1 MSTNLLSI
9 ESAFLSLPE
18 VKRSLNLQ
26 AINTLRRADSNAQKK
41 KFENSLQLA
50 KAVKESFNWFSS
62 EEGKAKF
69 NEEGISWSNEEFF
82 QKVFGWQKSFSYK
95 LLKVGKLDDAIVENF
110 NQKCIEVEARGEEA
124 VRSIEN
130 LLKFAKQVEQG
141 NEGGQEEGEG
151 EGAEVETRSATIF
164 TLAFK
169 HPDKN
174 ISVRINEAGEIKTT
188 NTTAEIFEA
197 IKFLTDSL
205 RSATTDEVGSCYE
218 CGGGFA
224 S

>member
-95 LLKVGKLDDAIVENF
+95 LLKVGKLEDTIVEKF
-110 NQKCIEVEARGEEA
+110 NQKCAEVEARGEEA

-130 LLKFAKQVEQG
+130 LLKFAKVVESGEQ
-141 NEGGQEEGEG
+141 EGGEGEGEG

-174 ISVRINEAGEIKTT
+174 ISVRINESGEVKTT
-188 NTTAEIFEA
+188 NSREEIMSA
-197 IKFLTDSL
+197 IAFLVDSL
-205 RSATTDEVGSCYE
+205 PQ
-218 CGGGFA
+218 
-224 S
+224 

>member
-9 ESAFLSLPE
+9 ESAFLNQPE
-18 VKRSLNLQ
+18 VKRALNLQ

-62 EEGKAKF
+62 EEGKAKC

-82 QKVFGWQKSFSYK
+82 LKVFGWQKSFSYK
-95 LLKVGKLDDAIVENF
+95 LLKVGKLEDTIIEKF
-110 NQKCIEVEARGEEA
+110 NQKCAEVEARGDEA

-130 LLKFAKQVEQG
+130 LLKFAKVVESG
-141 NEGGQEEGEG
+141 SEEGGNEEGES

-174 ISVRINEAGEIKTT
+174 ISVRINESGELKTT
-188 NTTAEIFEA
+188 NTPDEIRLA
-197 IKFLTDSL
+197 VAWFLNQL
-205 RSATTDEVGSCYE
+205 PQG
-218 CGGGFA
+218 
-224 S
+224 

>member
-1 MSTNLLSI
+1 MNIMSTNLLSI

-50 KAVKESFNWFSS
+50 KAVKQSFNWFSS
-62 EEGKAKF
+62 EEGKAKC

-95 LLKVGKLDDAIVENF
+95 LLKVGKLEDTIVEKF

-130 LLKFAKQVEQG
+130 LLKFAKQVESG
-141 NEGGQEEGEG
+141 SEEGGQGEEGEG
-151 EGAEVETRSATIF
+151 ESAEVETRSATIF

-188 NTTAEIFEA
+188 NSREEIMSA
-197 IKFLTDSL
+197 IAFLIDSL
-205 RSATTDEVGSCYE
+205 PQ
-218 CGGGFA
+218 
-224 S
+224 

>member
-1 MSTNLLSI
+1 MSTQLLSI

-18 VKRSLNLQ
+18 VKRSLNIQ

-50 KAVKESFNWFSS
+50 KAVKESFSWFSS
-62 EEGKAKF
+62 EEGKAKC

-95 LLKVGKLDDAIVENF
+95 LLKVGKLDDTIVEKF
-110 NQKCIEVEARGEEA
+110 NEKCAEVEARGEEA

-130 LLKFAKQVEQG
+130 LLKFAKVVENGEQ
-141 NEGGQEEGEG
+141 EGGEGEGEG

-164 TLAFK
+164 TMALK

-174 ISVRINEAGEIKTT
+174 ISVRINDAGEVKTT
-188 NTTAEIFEA
+188 NSREEIMSA
-197 IKFLTDSL
+197 IAFLIDSL
-205 RSATTDEVGSCYE
+205 PQ
-218 CGGGFA
+218 
-224 S
+224 

>member
-1 MSTNLLSI
+1 MSNLLSI
-9 ESAFLSLPE
+9 ERSFLALAE
-18 VKRSLNLQ
+18 VKQALNLQ

-50 KAVKESFNWFSS
+50 KAVKQSFNWFSS
-62 EEGKAKF
+62 EEGKAKC

-82 QKVFGWQKSFSYK
+82 LKVFGWQKSFSYK

-110 NQKCIEVEARGEEA
+110 NQRCIEVEARGEEA

-130 LLKFAKQVEQG
+130 LLKFAKQVESGG
-141 NEGGQEEGEG
+141 NEGGEGEEGGEG
-151 EGAEVETRSATIF
+151 GEGGAEVETRSATIF
-164 TLAFK
+164 TMTFK

-188 NTTAEIFEA
+188 NSRDEIQSAINFLIDAMNTAQ
-197 IKFLTDSL
+197 
-205 RSATTDEVGSCYE
+205 
-218 CGGGFA
+218 
-224 S
+224 

>member
-1 MSTNLLSI
+1 MSNLLSI

-62 EEGKAKF
+62 EEGKAKC

-95 LLKVGKLDDAIVENF
+95 LLKVGKLEDTIIEKF
-110 NQKCIEVEARGEEA
+110 NDKCAEVESRGEEA

-130 LLKFAKQVEQG
+130 LLKFAKVVESGEQ
-141 NEGGQEEGEG
+141 EGGNEEGEG
-151 EGAEVETRSATIF
+151 ESAEVETRAATIF
-164 TLAFK
+164 TMTYKRAEG
-169 HPDKN
+169 N
-174 ISVRINEAGEIKTT
+174 IAVRINDAGEVKTT
-188 NTTAEIFEA
+188 NTRAEIEA
-197 IKFLTDSL
+197 VVAFLLSQL
-205 RSATTDEVGSCYE
+205 P
-218 CGGGFA
+218 
-224 S
+224 

>member
-1 MSTNLLSI
+1 MSTQLLSI
-9 ESAFLSLPE
+9 ERSFLALAE
-18 VKRSLNLQ
+18 VKQALNLQ

-50 KAVKESFNWFSS
+50 KAVKQSFNWFSS
-62 EEGKAKF
+62 EEGKAKC

-82 QKVFGWQKSFSYK
+82 LKVFGWQKSFSYK
-95 LLKVGKLDDAIVENF
+95 LLKVGKLEDTIVEKF

-130 LLKFAKQVEQG
+130 LLKFAKAVEQG
-141 NEGGQEEGEG
+141 NEGGNEGEEGGEG
-151 EGAEVETRSATIF
+151 EAEVETRSATIF

-188 NTTAEIFEA
+188 NSRDEIMSA
-197 IKFLTDSL
+197 IAFLIDSL
-205 RSATTDEVGSCYE
+205 PQ
-218 CGGGFA
+218 
-224 S
+224 

>member
-1 MSTNLLSI
+1 MSTQLLSI
-9 ESAFLSLPE
+9 ESAFLSRPE
-18 VKRSLNLQ
+18 VKQSLNLQ
-26 AINTLRRADSNAQKK
+26 AINTLRRADTNAQKK

-50 KAVKESFNWFSS
+50 KAVKQSFNWFSS
-62 EEGKAKF
+62 EEGKAKC
-69 NEEGISWSNEEFF
+69 NEEGITWSNEEFF

-95 LLKVGKLDDAIVENF
+95 LLKVGKLEDTIIEKF
-110 NQKCIEVEARGEEA
+110 NQKCAEVEARGEEA

-130 LLKFAKQVEQG
+130 LLKFAKVVESG
-141 NEGGQEEGEG
+141 GEEGGEGEG

-174 ISVRINEAGEIKTT
+174 ISIRINDAGEIKTT

-197 IKFLTDSL
+197 IKFLTDAL

>member
-1 MSTNLLSI
+1 MSNLLSI

-62 EEGKAKF
+62 EEGKAKC

-82 QKVFGWQKSFSYK
+82 KKVFGWQKSFSYK
-95 LLKVGKLDDAIVENF
+95 LLKVGKLEDTIVEKF
-110 NQKCIEVEARGEEA
+110 NQKCTEVEARGEEA

-130 LLKFAKQVEQG
+130 LLKFAKVVESGEQ
-141 NEGGQEEGEG
+141 EGGQGEGEG

-169 HPDKN
+169 HPEGN
-174 ISVRINEAGEIKTT
+174 ISVRIDDAGQVKTT
-188 NTTAEIFEA
+188 NSREEIQEA
-197 IKFLTDSL
+197 VSFLLQSL
-205 RSATTDEVGSCYE
+205 GIEAVTIG
-218 CGGGFA
+218 
-224 S
+224 

>member
-18 VKRSLNLQ
+18 IKRSLNLQ

-95 LLKVGKLDDAIVENF
+95 LLKVGKLEDTIVEKF
-110 NQKCIEVEARGEEA
+110 NQKCAEVEARGEEA

-130 LLKFAKQVEQG
+130 LLKFAKVVENGEQ
-141 NEGGQEEGEG
+141 EGGEGEGEG

-164 TLAFK
+164 TMAFK

-174 ISVRINEAGEIKTT
+174 ISVRINESGEVKTT
-188 NTTAEIFEA
+188 NSREEIMSA
-197 IKFLTDSL
+197 IAFLIDSL
-205 RSATTDEVGSCYE
+205 PQ
-218 CGGGFA
+218 
-224 S
+224 

>member
-1 MSTNLLSI
+1 MSNLLSI
-9 ESAFLSLPE
+9 ERSFLALAE
-18 VKRSLNLQ
+18 VKQALNLQ

-50 KAVKESFNWFSS
+50 KAVKQSFNWFSS
-62 EEGKAKF
+62 EEGKAKC

-95 LLKVGKLDDAIVENF
+95 LLKVGKLEDTIVEKF

-130 LLKFAKQVEQG
+130 LLKFAKAVEQG
-141 NEGGQEEGEG
+141 NEGGNEGEEGGEG
-151 EGAEVETRSATIF
+151 EAEVETRSATIF

-188 NTTAEIFEA
+188 NSRDEIMSA
-197 IKFLTDSL
+197 IAFLIDSL
-205 RSATTDEVGSCYE
+205 PQ
-218 CGGGFA
+218 
-224 S
+224 

>member
-1 MSTNLLSI
+1 MSNLLSI
-9 ESAFLSLPE
+9 ERSFLALAE
-18 VKRSLNLQ
+18 VKQALNLQ

-50 KAVKESFNWFSS
+50 KAVKQSFNWFSS
-62 EEGKAKF
+62 EEGKAKC

-95 LLKVGKLDDAIVENF
+95 LLKVGKLDEVVIEKF
-110 NQKCIEVEARGEEA
+110 NEKCIEVEGRGEEA

-130 LLKFAKQVEQG
+130 LLKFAKQVESG
-141 NEGGQEEGEG
+141 SNEGGEGEEGG

-174 ISVRINEAGEIKTT
+174 IAIRINEAGEIKTT
-188 NTTAEIFEA
+188 NSRDEIMSA
-197 IKFLTDSL
+197 IAFLIDSL
-205 RSATTDEVGSCYE
+205 PQ
-218 CGGGFA
+218 
-224 S
+224 

>member
-1 MSTNLLSI
+1 MSNLLSI
-9 ESAFLSLPE
+9 ERSFLALAE
-18 VKRSLNLQ
+18 VKQALNLQ

-50 KAVKESFNWFSS
+50 KAVKQSFSWFSS
-62 EEGKAKF
+62 EEGKAKC

-95 LLKVGKLDDAIVENF
+95 LLKVGKLEDTIIEKF
-110 NQKCIEVEARGEEA
+110 NQKCVEVEARGEEA

-130 LLKFAKQVEQG
+130 LLKFAKVVESG
-141 NEGGQEEGEG
+141 SEEGGEGEEGEG

-169 HPDKN
+169 HPDGN
-174 ISVRINEAGEIKTT
+174 ISVRINESNEVKTT
-188 NTTAEIFEA
+188 NSPDEI
-197 IKFLTDSL
+197 
-205 RSATTDEVGSCYE
+205 RSAIAFLLSFIG
-218 CGGGFA
+218 
-224 S
+224 

>member
-95 LLKVGKLDDAIVENF
+95 LLKVGKLEDTIVEKF
-110 NQKCIEVEARGEEA
+110 NQKCAEVEARGEEA

-130 LLKFAKQVEQG
+130 LLKFAKVVENGEQ
-141 NEGGQEEGEG
+141 EGGEGEGEG

-164 TLAFK
+164 TMAFK

-174 ISVRINEAGEIKTT
+174 ISVRINESGEVRTT
-188 NTTAEIFEA
+188 TSREEIMSA
-197 IKFLTDSL
+197 IAFLIDSL
-205 RSATTDEVGSCYE
+205 PQ
-218 CGGGFA
+218 
-224 S
+224 

>member
-9 ESAFLSLPE
+9 ERSFLALAE
-18 VKRSLNLQ
+18 VKQALNLQ

-50 KAVKESFNWFSS
+50 KAVKQSFNWFSS
-62 EEGKAKF
+62 EEGKAKC

-95 LLKVGKLDDAIVENF
+95 LLKVGKLEDTIVEKF

-130 LLKFAKQVEQG
+130 LLKFAKAVEQG
-141 NEGGQEEGEG
+141 NEGGNEGEEGGEG
-151 EGAEVETRSATIF
+151 EAEVETRSATIF

-188 NTTAEIFEA
+188 NSRDEIMSA
-197 IKFLTDSL
+197 IAFLIDSL
-205 RSATTDEVGSCYE
+205 PQ
-218 CGGGFA
+218 
-224 S
+224 

>member
-1 MSTNLLSI
+1 MSNLLSI
-9 ESAFLSLPE
+9 ERSFLALAE
-18 VKRSLNLQ
+18 VKQALNLQ

-50 KAVKESFNWFSS
+50 KAVKQSFGWFSS
-62 EEGKAKF
+62 EEGKAKC

-95 LLKVGKLDDAIVENF
+95 LLKVGKLEDTIIENF

-130 LLKFAKQVEQG
+130 LLKFAKVVESG
-141 NEGGQEEGEG
+141 SEEGGQGEEGEG
-151 EGAEVETRSATIF
+151 GAEVETRAQTIF

-169 HPDKN
+169 HPDGN
-174 ISVRINEAGEIKTT
+174 ISVRINDAGEIKTT
-188 NTTAEIFEA
+188 NSRDEIQSAINFLIDAMNTAQ
-197 IKFLTDSL
+197 
-205 RSATTDEVGSCYE
+205 
-218 CGGGFA
+218 
-224 S
+224 

>member
-62 EEGKAKF
+62 EEGKAKC

-95 LLKVGKLDDAIVENF
+95 LLKVGKLEDAIVENF

-141 NEGGQEEGEG
+141 NEGGEEEGEG
-151 EGAEVETRSATIF
+151 EGAEVETRAQTIF
-164 TLAFK
+164 TMTFK
-169 HPDKN
+169 HPDGN
-174 ISVRINEAGEIKTT
+174 VSLRINESNEVKTT
-188 NTTAEIFEA
+188 NSPEEIA
-197 IKFLTDSL
+197 KAVAFLLSL
-205 RSATTDEVGSCYE
+205 VG
-218 CGGGFA
+218 
-224 S
+224 

>member
-9 ESAFLSLPE
+9 ERSFLALAE
-18 VKRSLNLQ
+18 VKQALNLQ

-50 KAVKESFNWFSS
+50 KAVKQSFNWFSS
-62 EEGKAKF
+62 EEGKAKC

-130 LLKFAKQVEQG
+130 LLKFAKQVESG
-141 NEGGQEEGEG
+141 GEEGGQGEEGG
-151 EGAEVETRSATIF
+151 EGAEVETRAQTIF

-169 HPDKN
+169 HPDGN
-174 ISVRINEAGEIKTT
+174 ISVRINESNEVKTT
-188 NTTAEIFEA
+188 NSPDEI
-197 IKFLTDSL
+197 
-205 RSATTDEVGSCYE
+205 RSAIAFLLSFIG
-218 CGGGFA
+218 
-224 S
+224 

>member
-1 MSTNLLSI
+1 MSTQLLSI

-95 LLKVGKLDDAIVENF
+95 LLKVGKLEDTIVEKF
-110 NQKCIEVEARGEEA
+110 NQKCAEVEARGEEA

-130 LLKFAKQVEQG
+130 LLKFAKVVESGEQ
-141 NEGGQEEGEG
+141 EGGEGEGEG

-174 ISVRINEAGEIKTT
+174 ISVRINESGEVKTT
-188 NTTAEIFEA
+188 NSREEIMSA
-197 IKFLTDSL
+197 IAFLVDSL
-205 RSATTDEVGSCYE
+205 PQ
-218 CGGGFA
+218 
-224 S
+224 

>member
-1 MSTNLLSI
+1 MSNLLSI
-9 ESAFLSLPE
+9 ERSFLALAE
-18 VKRSLNLQ
+18 VKQALNLQ

-50 KAVKESFNWFSS
+50 KAVKQSFNWFSS
-62 EEGKAKF
+62 EEGKAKC

-95 LLKVGKLDDAIVENF
+95 LLKVGKLEDAIVEKF
-110 NQKCIEVEARGEEA
+110 NEKCIEIEARGEEA

-130 LLKFAKQVEQG
+130 LLKFAKAVEQG
-141 NEGGQEEGEG
+141 NEGGNEGEEGG

-188 NTTAEIFEA
+188 NSRDEIQSAINFLIDAMNTAQ
-197 IKFLTDSL
+197 
-205 RSATTDEVGSCYE
+205 
-218 CGGGFA
+218 
-224 S
+224 

>member
-1 MSTNLLSI
+1 MSTQLLSI
-9 ESAFLSLPE
+9 ERSFLALAE
-18 VKRSLNLQ
+18 VKQALNLQ

-151 EGAEVETRSATIF
+151 EGAEVETRAQTIF

-174 ISVRINEAGEIKTT
+174 ISVRINEAGEVKTT
-188 NTTAEIFEA
+188 NSRDEIMSA
-197 IKFLTDSL
+197 IAFLIDAL
-205 RSATTDEVGSCYE
+205 PQ
-218 CGGGFA
+218 
-224 S
+224 

>member
-62 EEGKAKF
+62 EEGKAKC
-69 NEEGISWSNEEFF
+69 NEEGLSWSNEEFF

-95 LLKVGKLDDAIVENF
+95 LLKVGKLEDTIVEKF

-141 NEGGQEEGEG
+141 EEGGQGEEGEG

-188 NTTAEIFEA
+188 NSRDEIQSA
-197 IKFLTDSL
+197 INFLIDAMN
-205 RSATTDEVGSCYE
+205 SAQ
-218 CGGGFA
+218 
-224 S
+224 

>member
-1 MSTNLLSI
+1 MSTQLLSI

-62 EEGKAKF
+62 EEGKAKC

-95 LLKVGKLDDAIVENF
+95 LLKVGKLDDTIVDKF
-110 NQKCIEVEARGEEA
+110 NQKCAEVEARGEEA

-130 LLKFAKQVEQG
+130 LLKFAKVVENGEQ
-141 NEGGQEEGEG
+141 EGGEGEGEG

-174 ISVRINEAGEIKTT
+174 ISVRINESGEVKTT
-188 NTTAEIFEA
+188 NSREEIMSA
-197 IKFLTDSL
+197 IAFLIDSL
-205 RSATTDEVGSCYE
+205 PQG
-218 CGGGFA
+218 
-224 S
+224 

>member
-1 MSTNLLSI
+1 MSTQLLSI

-50 KAVKESFNWFSS
+50 KAVKESFAWFSS
-62 EEGKAKF
+62 EEGKAKC

-110 NQKCIEVEARGEEA
+110 NQRCIEVEARGEEA

-130 LLKFAKQVEQG
+130 LLKFAKAVEQG
-141 NEGGQEEGEG
+141 NGGGQGEEGEEGG

-164 TLAFK
+164 TMTLK
-169 HPDKN
+169 HPDGN
-174 ISVRINEAGEIKTT
+174 ISVRINESNEVKTT
-188 NTTAEIFEA
+188 NSPEEI
-197 IKFLTDSL
+197 
-205 RSATTDEVGSCYE
+205 RSAIAFLLSFIG
-218 CGGGFA
+218 
-224 S
+224 

>member
-62 EEGKAKF
+62 EEGKAKC

-95 LLKVGKLDDAIVENF
+95 LLKVGKLEDTIVEKF

-141 NEGGQEEGEG
+141 EEGGQGEEGEG

-188 NTTAEIFEA
+188 NSRDEIQSA
-197 IKFLTDSL
+197 INFLIDAMN
-205 RSATTDEVGSCYE
+205 SAQ
-218 CGGGFA
+218 
-224 S
+224 

>member
-1 MSTNLLSI
+1 MSNLLSI
-9 ESAFLSLPE
+9 ERSFLALAE
-18 VKRSLNLQ
+18 VKQALNLQ

-50 KAVKESFNWFSS
+50 KAVKQSFNWFSS
-62 EEGKAKF
+62 EEGKAKC

-82 QKVFGWQKSFSYK
+82 LKVFGWQKSFSYK

-110 NQKCIEVEARGEEA
+110 NQRCIEVEARGEEA

-130 LLKFAKQVEQG
+130 LLEFAKQVESGG
-141 NEGGQEEGEG
+141 NEGGEGEEGGEG
-151 EGAEVETRSATIF
+151 GEGGAEVETRSATIF
-164 TLAFK
+164 TMTFK

-188 NTTAEIFEA
+188 NSRDEIQSAINFLIDAMNTAQ
-197 IKFLTDSL
+197 
-205 RSATTDEVGSCYE
+205 
-218 CGGGFA
+218 
-224 S
+224 

>member
-9 ESAFLSLPE
+9 ERSFLALTE
-18 VKRSLNLQ
+18 VKQALNLQ
-26 AINTLRRADSNAQKK
+26 VINTLRRADSNAQKK

-50 KAVKESFNWFSS
+50 KAVKQSFNWFSS
-62 EEGKAKF
+62 EEGKAKC

-95 LLKVGKLDDAIVENF
+95 LLKVGKLEDTIVEKF

-130 LLKFAKQVEQG
+130 LLKFAKAVEQG
-141 NEGGQEEGEG
+141 NEGGNEGEEGGEG
-151 EGAEVETRSATIF
+151 EAEVETRSATIF

-188 NTTAEIFEA
+188 NSRDEIMSA
-197 IKFLTDSL
+197 IAFLIDSL
-205 RSATTDEVGSCYE
+205 PQ
-218 CGGGFA
+218 
-224 S
+224 